1 MDFYGIT
8 MKSGGILSQKEGP
21 LRVFTAY
28 DGGAAGALDSV
39 DGNLLSDLDAAIVV
53 TADKVYFYSLDAD
66 SAAGE
71 SPPDI
76 IAPDN
81 NPGDKR
87 WILLQVHRAMYS
99 P

>member
-1 MDFYGIT
+1 MDCYGLEIQ
-8 MKSGGILSQKEGP
+8 SGGILSQKTGP
-21 LRVFTAY
+21 FRVFTAT

-39 DGNLLSDLDAAIVV
+39 DGNLLTDLDAAIVV
-53 TADKVYFYSLDAD
+53 TVDKIYFYSLDDD
-66 SAAGE
+66 SAAPE
-71 SPPDI
+71 DIPDV

-81 NPGDKR
+81 NPGNKR